1 MRGMDAPEIDL
12 EFLETINDPELR
24 GTLERLGRV
33 IVQRAP
39 EEMKQ
44 TLEPARK
51 TAQVIQLPLWPEPVR
66 GAPNSFLRSALFAA
80 IQGKGRRA
88 LKYNFLGSIHGLT
101 IKFTGWQLDQ
111 SDLDVWEQAVHLARL
126 HPLGNICQFTANAF
140 LKAIGRSNGKR
151 DYEWLHSVIT
161 RLVACAVEIRRGTKV
176 FTGSLLSSCARD
188 EATGVYK
195 MTLDPDMI
203 KLYGSADWT
212 GIEWEQRQQLRSKPL
227 ALWLHGYYA
236 SHAAPLPMKVETLR
250 MLSGSRTAELW
261 KFRQLLRT
269 ALDELETIGA
279 IEAWEIDDN
288 DLVHISRGKSIT
300 DSQRR
305 HLTRVKGSWSRKK

>member
-1 MRGMDAPEIDL
+1 MDSSGIDPAGLEI
-12 EFLETINDPELR
+12 INDPELR

-33 IVQRAP
+33 MMQRTL
-39 EEMKQ
+39 EETKQ
-44 TLEPARK
+44 TLESARQ
-51 TAQVIQLPLWPEPVR
+51 TAQVIQLPLWPESVR

-88 LKYNFLGSIHGLT
+88 LKYELLGSIRGIT

-151 DYEWLHSVIT
+151 DYAWLHGVIT
-161 RLVACAVEIRRGTKV
+161 RLVACAVEIRRGSKI

-188 EATGVYK
+188 EATGIYK

-212 GIEWEQRQQLRSKPL
+212 GIEWDQRQQLRSKPL

-236 SHAAPLPMKVETLR
+236 SHAAPLPVKVETLR

-269 ALDELETIGA
+269 ALGELEIVGA

-288 DLVHISRGKSIT
+288 DLVHISRGKGIT

-305 HLTRVKGSWSRKK
+305 HLVHPKGSGSHKK

>member
-1 MRGMDAPEIDL
+1 MGGMDSSGIDPAGLEI
-12 EFLETINDPELR
+12 INDPELR
-24 GTLERLGRV
+24 GTLERLERV
-33 IVQRAP
+33 MMQRTL
-39 EEMKQ
+39 EETKQ
-44 TLEPARK
+44 TLESARQ
-51 TAQVIQLPLWPEPVR
+51 TAQVIQLPLWPESVR

-88 LKYNFLGSIHGLT
+88 LKYELLGSIRGIT

-151 DYEWLHSVIT
+151 DYAWLHGVIT
-161 RLVACAVEIRRGTKV
+161 RLVACAVEIRRGSKI

-188 EATGVYK
+188 EATGIYK

-212 GIEWEQRQQLRSKPL
+212 GIEWDQRQQLRSKPL

-236 SHAAPLPMKVETLR
+236 SHAAPLPVKVETLR

-279 IEAWEIDDN
+279 IKTWEIDDN

>member
-1 MRGMDAPEIDL
+1 MRFLDSSVIDL
-12 EFLETINDPELR
+12 EGLKIINDPELR

-33 IVQRAP
+33 VMQRTP
-39 EEMKQ
+39 EETKQ
-44 TLEPARK
+44 TLELERK

-88 LKYNFLGSIHGLT
+88 LKYDLLGSIHGLT

-151 DYEWLHSVIT
+151 DYEWLHGVIT
-161 RLVACAVEIRRGTKV
+161 RLVACAVEIRRGSKV

-236 SHAAPLPMKVETLR
+236 SHAAPLPVKVETLR

-261 KFRQLLRT
+261 KFRQLLRA
-269 ALDELETIGA
+269 ALGELETIGA

-288 DLVHISRGKSIT
+288 DLVHISRGKGIT

-305 HLTRVKGSWSRKK
+305 HLTRPQGSRSHKK

>member
-1 MRGMDAPEIDL
+1 MGGMDSSGIDPAGLEI
-12 EFLETINDPELR
+12 INDPELR
-24 GTLERLGRV
+24 GTLERLERV
-33 IVQRAP
+33 MMQRTL
-39 EEMKQ
+39 EETKQ
-44 TLEPARK
+44 TLESARQ
-51 TAQVIQLPLWPEPVR
+51 TAQVIQLPLWPESVR

-88 LKYNFLGSIHGLT
+88 LKYELLGSIRGIT

-151 DYEWLHSVIT
+151 DYAWLHGVIT
-161 RLVACAVEIRRGTKV
+161 RLVACAVEIRRGSKI

-188 EATGVYK
+188 EATGIYK

-212 GIEWEQRQQLRSKPL
+212 GIEWDQRQQLRSKPL

-236 SHAAPLPMKVETLR
+236 SHAAPLPVKVETLR

-269 ALDELETIGA
+269 ALGELEIVGA

-288 DLVHISRGKSIT
+288 DLVHISRGKGIT

-305 HLTRVKGSWSRKK
+305 HLVHPKGSGSHKK